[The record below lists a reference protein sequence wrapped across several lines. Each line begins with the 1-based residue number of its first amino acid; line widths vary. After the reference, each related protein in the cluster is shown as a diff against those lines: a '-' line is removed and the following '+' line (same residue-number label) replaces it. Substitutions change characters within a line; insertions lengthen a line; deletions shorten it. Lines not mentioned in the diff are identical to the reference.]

1 MVLIGIT
8 ASLFRGEGNAAP
20 ATRVPAVVLRVPRAW
35 AIARASVRAAAQAL
49 LCRGRCAPRHV
60 RL

>member
-1 MVLIGIT
+1 MALIGIT

-20 ATRVPAVVLRVPRAW
+20 ASGAPAVVLRVPGAW
-35 AIARASVRAAAQAL
+35 ALARASVRAAAQAL
-49 LCRGRCAPRHV
+49 LCRGRCAPRQV